1 MIAKHLLKLGLTL
14 VAAVALASVA
24 SAQTV
29 NWQVHNLLSKS
40 VWEVQCNQWLA
51 DQVAKDTD
59 GKFKMNIYP
68 GGSSGIKGADILGA
82 VSDNLVQ
89 HAMAWGSHAAGEE
102 KIMELFD
109 LPMFVPKDHAFRVK
123 LWQALEDDYR
133 ALLKDRWNI
142 YLWRIGQESP
152 RMIYTKK
159 PVNTLADMKG
169 MKIRAMGPVETAFT
183 QAIGAQ
189 PVPVAWT
196 ETYTAL
202 QQGMVDGNWVADL
215 PQFDAKLYEV
225 TNYIVDI
232 GNAGAGNFSI
242 TSIDAMDALPA
253 GYREKLLSH
262 KDAYFKCNADGS
274 FAGTSKGRTLLTTEG
289 GMKVAELS
297 SKDRAFVISQ
307 ASPIVEE
314 WQKKLDAESR
324 RIFNKAKAMIDDYN
338 AKNM

>member
-1 MIAKHLLKLGLTL
+1 
-14 VAAVALASVA
+14 
-24 SAQTV
+24 
-29 NWQVHNLLSKS
+29 
-40 VWEVQCNQWLA
+40 
-51 DQVAKDTD
+51 
-59 GKFKMNIYP
+59 MNIYP

-89 HAMAWGSHAAGEE
+89 HAMMWGSHVAGEE

-109 LPMFVPKDHAFRVK
+109 LPLFVPKDHEFRVK
-123 LWQALEDDYR
+123 LWKALEPDFR
-133 ALLKDRWNI
+133 AMLKDRYNV

-159 PVNTLADMKG
+159 PVKTLADMKG

-232 GNAGAGNFSI
+232 GNAGAGNMSI
-242 TSIDAMDALPA
+242 TSIKALDSLP
-253 GYREKLLSH
+253 GDYRQKLLSH
-262 KDAYFKCNADGS
+262 QDEYFKCNADGS
-274 FAGTSKGRTLLTTEG
+274 YAGTSKGRELLTTKG
-289 GMKVAELS
+289 GMKVAAIS
-297 SKDRAFVISQ
+297 AKDRAFMIAQ
-307 ASPIVEE
+307 AKPIVDA
-314 WQKKLDAESR
+314 WQKDLDAESR
-324 RIFNKAKAMIDDYN
+324 RIFEKAKAMIDEHN